1 MVTKEEFGQLISEF
15 ESLRD
20 MTMEE
25 ISKIKTD
32 LANIKED
39 FEDLKREIEGN
50 SKISLKRRIG

>member
-39 FEDLKREIEGN
+39 FEDLKRELEGN
-50 SKISLKRRIG
+50 AKISFKKRIG